1 MANRDFLLNNPE
13 FKLIYQSYTKAHPN
27 NLSKQDLK
35 DAKEGWWNGVNIIY
49 KDTEN
54 ELDTYFPPTFR
65 DRGLYENE
73 HILLKLWSQPNWI
86 KWLIYF
92 SIAYILFLIK
102 EAFDIVLWLLFCI
115 ILYYIIFAKNI
126 FKTRTYYEKNNF

>member
-1 MANRDFLLNNPE
+1 MN
-13 FKLIYQSYTKAHPN
+13 
-27 NLSKQDLK
+27 
-35 DAKEGWWNGVNIIY
+35 
-49 KDTEN
+49 
-54 ELDTYFPPTFR
+54 
-65 DRGLYENE
+65 
-73 HILLKLWSQPNWI
+73 ILLKLWSQPNWI

-102 EAFDIVLWLLFCI
+102 EAFAIVLWLLFCI